1 MAEYVVLYQWQDHLG
16 RPHAVDKDQSD
27 EVRLRV
33 KKEMNLVNEPPVR
46 CVCVQL
52 YYYCILVLCVC
63 VVNKYI
69 KIAVSDI

>member
-33 KKEMNLVNEPPVR
+33 KKEMNLVNEPHVR
-46 CVCVQL
+46 CV
-52 YYYCILVLCVC
+52 YATVLLLHIGVCVC

>member
-46 CVCVQL
+46 CVCATAT
-52 YYYCILVLCVC
+52 VLLLHIGIVCVC
-63 VVNKYI
+63 GKYI
-69 KIAVSDI
+69 H